1 MGTSSHLSEPRSSR
15 SYRKRMVR
23 TVVLTRQRWLP
34 YPALCSRAAAIFVS
48 ERPLQTCLRTYI
60 FHGAIIT
67 GNTKFCFLVF
77 HLTLS
82 HNFFPL
88 VYTDSA
94 ITFAE
99 AVSPRL
105 INSRWG
111 AGQFTATTFS
121 LFRWILEETSCGFKD
136 ILESETKRGLR
147 TLSSALLRLFTQPH
161 LSFARVTGSALPS
174 PRT

>member
-15 SYRKRMVR
+15 SYRKRMLR
-23 TVVLTRQRWLP
+23 TVALTRRRWLSH
-34 YPALCSRAAAIFVS
+34 PALCSAAAAGSVS

-67 GNTKFCFLVF
+67 ANTQFCFLVF

-105 INSRWG
+105 INSR
-111 AGQFTATTFS
+111 
-121 LFRWILEETSCGFKD
+121 RWCWTIYCHHVFIILADTGGN
-136 ILESETKRGLR
+136 I
-147 TLSSALLRLFTQPH
+147 LRLQRH
-161 LSFARVTGSALPS
+161 SGVRD
-174 PRT
+174 